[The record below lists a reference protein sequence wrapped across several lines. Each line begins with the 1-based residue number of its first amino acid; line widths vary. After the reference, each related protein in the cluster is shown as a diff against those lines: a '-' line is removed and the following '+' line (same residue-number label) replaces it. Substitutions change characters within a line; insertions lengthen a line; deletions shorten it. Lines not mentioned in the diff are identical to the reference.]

1 MCTDLAPAPGDPR
14 PVLLPHLVAGE
25 VAGVDQLPAEVEV
38 HELGAVL
45 THDAPAQ
52 SAVVLPAGN
61 VETPG
66 TGGAELDQ
74 VLVYPGYDVPL
85 VFSPLAGVAR
95 HVLQQPVQSDYQS
108 VGLRGEA
115 IHPGAPDFLK
125 LGKMTLTGQTGRVQR
140 LIDIPAYSRDW
151 MTVIILTWCKF

>member
-1 MCTDLAPAPGDPR
+1 MPSVDTPPWSALQAGR
-14 PVLLPHLVAGE
+14 LVAGE
-25 VAGVDQLPAEVEV
+25 AGGVGQPPAEIEI

-74 VLVYPGYDVPL
+74 VLVYPGHDVPL
-85 VFSPLAGVAR
+85 VVSPLASLAR
-95 HVLQQPVQSDYQS
+95 HVLQQPVQADYQS

-115 IHPGAPDFLK
+115 VHSRASNFLK

-151 MTVIILTWCKF
+151 MTVVILTWCKF